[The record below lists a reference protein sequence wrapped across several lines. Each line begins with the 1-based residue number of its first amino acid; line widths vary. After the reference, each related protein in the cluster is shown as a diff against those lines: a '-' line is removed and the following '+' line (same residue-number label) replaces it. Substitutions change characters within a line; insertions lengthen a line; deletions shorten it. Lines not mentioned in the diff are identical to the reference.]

1 MPDKQKRED
10 GRQANTSTT
19 NTIRHDGA
27 QPLADPSAADDDS
40 ACIAI
45 DHRPATGSHA
55 DPAARRLAG
64 AGTSHGG
71 HSAVLVSVVW
81 LWFLL
86 WALFRGCA
94 MASAAQ
100 QQELQRLFA
109 DYPELHAYRD
119 RVAALGRGFTV
130 GEHET
135 LMAWPAMKAGIADDL
150 DSAV

>member
-1 MPDKQKRED
+1 MDHKQAPAPQIQFDMMALSRWQIRLLRMMIPLVLLLILILPPSIMPTLLPA
-10 GRQANTSTT
+10 GWL
-19 NTIRHDGA
+19 G
-27 QPLADPSAADDDS
+27 LAPVTLGILLSMF
-40 ACIAI
+40 
-45 DHRPATGSHA
+45 
-55 DPAARRLAG
+55 
-64 AGTSHGG
+64 
-71 HSAVLVSVVW
+71 
-81 LWFLL
+81 LWSGCGFLL

-109 DYPELHAYRD
+109 DYPELHAYRE

-135 LMAWPAMKAGIADDL
+135 LMAWPAMKAAIADDL